1 MPQRAEP
8 QWGLRTTQ
16 NFADRRL
23 AQGNKLLGTHEAIG
37 RNHGAQMNSSAVPT
51 NKPIMLAL
59 EATALLF
66 ARLDMRAAD
75 STPMNSQIMESIESV
90 T

>member
-1 MPQRAEP
+1 M
-8 QWGLRTTQ
+8 
-16 NFADRRL
+16 
-23 AQGNKLLGTHEAIG
+23 
-37 RNHGAQMNSSAVPT
+37 AQMNSSAVPI
-51 NKPIMLAL
+51 NRPIMLAL

-75 STPMNSQIMESIESV
+75 STPMNSQIIESIESV